1 MRNIWTVF
9 KREFGYY
16 FVSPVAYLVMF
27 MFLVTLGLI
36 FSYQL
41 GAAAQYGGAP
51 DVAGWVLGPFVTLA
65 LFLTS
70 LLTMRL
76 ISEEHR
82 TGTMELI
89 MTAPVREW
97 ELVVGKWLAALGYY
111 GVILLVTLIYALI
124 ANSVTQPAIDI
135 ATLAVSYLGIV
146 LFVGA
151 LLAIGLFTST
161 LFSNQIAAAFA
172 ALAVYLGL
180 WLISLPFQDRAD
192 TVGDVFNYLNI
203 SSHYDNFST
212 GVIAL
217 SDVTYFLTLILFFLF
232 AASQMI
238 ESRRWR

>member
-1 MRNIWTVF
+1 
-9 KREFGYY
+9 
-16 FVSPVAYLVMF
+16 
-27 MFLVTLGLI
+27 
-36 FSYQL
+36 
-41 GAAAQYGGAP
+41 
-51 DVAGWVLGPFVTLA
+51 
-65 LFLTS
+65 
-70 LLTMRL
+70 
-76 ISEEHR
+76 
-82 TGTMELI
+82 
-89 MTAPVREW
+89 VREW
-97 ELVVGKWLAALGYY
+97 ELVAGKWLAALGYY

-124 ANSVTQPAIDI
+124 ANSVTQPGIDI

-172 ALAVYLGL
+172 ALAIYLGL

-217 SDVTYFLTLILFFLF
+217 SDVTYFVTLILFFLF